1 MSYNGL
7 LSSLMATTEERFRDT
22 TCPRFFT
29 QSLVTVEQTKNN
41 YWISR
46 LFSLFAAI
54 DSGVSLCVLVIFKTF
69 NLPITKHYVIYLL

>member
-7 LSSLMATTEERFRDT
+7 LSSLMATTEERFRDA

-29 QSLVTVEQTKNN
+29 QSLVTAEQTQNN

-46 LFSLFAAI
+46 LFGLFAAI
-54 DSGVSLCVLVIFKTF
+54 INGVSLCVLVTFNKTF
-69 NLPITKHYVIYLL
+69 NLPMTKHNVIYL